1 MFEIVAAV
9 VTALFIAL
17 VVVAHAVEA
26 YRAR

>member
-1 MFEIVAAV
+1 MFEIVAAAV
-9 VTALFIAL
+9 AALFIAL